1 VIVNLPGWRS
11 GYAADCRS
19 ATLRFKSGPWLC
31 ENTMIDSDN
40 TGPLLILGCPEVPV
54 QQALAL
60 YCAHQFGEDGEDLR
74 IAGNKAVLQLLRIS
88 DLKKVYAKKMM
99 DLDRCIDDLSN
110 KKLEP
115 SVCIVFA
122 HSDAGI
128 SYATTV
134 RYLTEGRLIA
144 VVFGREAEALG
155 AQLDIPCEKIVEK
168 AVHNPGQL
176 RKKLDEVMEWAVSKT

>member
-1 VIVNLPGWRS
+1 M
-11 GYAADCRS
+11 
-19 ATLRFKSGPWLC
+19 T
-31 ENTMIDSDN
+31 ENEN

-60 YCAHQFGEDGEDLR
+60 YCAHKFGEQGKELR
-74 IAGNKAVLQLLRIS
+74 IAGNTAVLQLLRVS
-88 DLKKVYAKKMM
+88 DPGKVYARKMM
-99 DLDRCIDDLSN
+99 DLDRCIEDLST
-110 KKLEP
+110 KKLDP
-115 SVCIVFA
+115 DICLVFA

-128 SYATTV
+128 SYATTI

-144 VVFGREAEALG
+144 VVFGRTAEDLG

-176 RKKLDEVMEWAVSKT
+176 RRKLDEVMGWAVSKT

>member
-1 VIVNLPGWRS
+1 MN
-11 GYAADCRS
+11 D
-19 ATLRFKSGPWLC
+19 T
-31 ENTMIDSDN
+31 DN

-60 YCAHQFGEDGEDLR
+60 YCAHQFGMHGGELR
-74 IAGNKAVLQLLRIS
+74 IAGNTAVLQLLRVS
-88 DLKKVYAKKMM
+88 DPGKVYVKKMM
-99 DLDRCIDDLSN
+99 DLDRCIEDLST
-110 KKLEP
+110 KKLQP
-115 SVCIVFA
+115 AVCIVFA

-144 VVFGREAEALG
+144 VVFGKEAETLG
-155 AQLDIPCEKIVEK
+155 SQLDIPCEKIVEK

-176 RKKLDEVMEWAVSKT
+176 RRKLDEVMGWAVSKT

>member
-1 VIVNLPGWRS
+1 MT
-11 GYAADCRS
+11 D
-19 ATLRFKSGPWLC
+19 T
-31 ENTMIDSDN
+31 ET

-60 YCAHQFGEDGEDLR
+60 YCAHRFGEQGKELR
-74 IAGNKAVLQLLRIS
+74 IAGNTAVLQLLRVS
-88 DLKKVYAKKMM
+88 DPGKVYVKKMM
-99 DLDRCIDDLSN
+99 DLDRCIEDLST

-115 SVCIVFA
+115 TICLVFA

-128 SYATTV
+128 SYATTI
-134 RYLTEGRLIA
+134 RYLTDRRLIA
-144 VVFGREAEALG
+144 VVFGRTAEDLG

-176 RKKLDEVMEWAVSKT
+176 RRKLDEVMGWAVSKT

>member
-1 VIVNLPGWRS
+1 MDER
-11 GYAADCRS
+11 
-19 ATLRFKSGPWLC
+19 
-31 ENTMIDSDN
+31 DN
-40 TGPLLILGCPEVPV
+40 SGPLLILGCPEVPV
-54 QQALAL
+54 QQGLAL
-60 YCAHQFGEDGEDLR
+60 YCAHRFGEQGQELC

-88 DLKKVYAKKMM
+88 DLKKVYVKKMM
-99 DLDRCIDDLSN
+99 DLDRCIEDLST

-115 SVCIVFA
+115 GVCIVFA

-144 VVFGREAEALG
+144 VVFGKEAEALG
-155 AQLDIPCEKIVEK
+155 SQLDVPCEKIVEK

-176 RKKLDEVMEWAVSKT
+176 RRKLDEVMGWAVSKT

>member
-1 VIVNLPGWRS
+1 MHDN
-11 GYAADCRS
+11 
-19 ATLRFKSGPWLC
+19 
-31 ENTMIDSDN
+31 ENS
-40 TGPLLILGCPEVPV
+40 GPLLILGCPEVPV

-60 YCAHQFGEDGEDLR
+60 YSAHRFGEHGRELR
-74 IAGNKAVLQLLRIS
+74 IAGNTAVLQLLRVS
-88 DLKKVYAKKMM
+88 DPGKVYVKKMM
-99 DLDRCIDDLSN
+99 DLDRCIEDLST

-115 SVCIVFA
+115 EVCIVFA

-128 SYATTV
+128 SYATTI

-176 RKKLDEVMEWAVSKT
+176 RKKLDEVMGWAVSKT